1 MPGKHEREKVAGRVE
16 IRDGEKIVAGKKGWE
31 RVAASKEMGRNM
43 VGRKKIKQNKGI
55 QMKKNFAKAL
65 DKYYAAQQNQSHAL
79 TGPAFCRVSDRRHS
93 AKRAPPLGFHL
104 PHVCRHMSRVCRV
117 FFVPHSVYVV
127 LCRVFPLGTR
137 FRQPFLECPWKCSRQ
152 IYEHLTYNHFPIVI

>member
-55 QMKKNFAKAL
+55 QMKKK
-65 DKYYAAQQNQSHAL
+65 
-79 TGPAFCRVSDRRHS
+79 
-93 AKRAPPLGFHL
+93 
-104 PHVCRHMSRVCRV
+104 
-117 FFVPHSVYVV
+117 
-127 LCRVFPLGTR
+127 LCQGTR
-137 FRQPFLECPWKCSRQ
+137 QILCSTTKPKSCADRAS
-152 IYEHLTYNHFPIVI
+152 LLPSV